1 MTTPALRQ
9 YAQIRSSITDPN
21 TILFFRM
28 GDFYEMFF
36 DDALTAS
43 RLLDITLTT
52 RNKSDPKPVPLCGVP
67 YHAAQGY
74 IDKLL
79 SQGKKVAICEQM
91 EDPKFAKGVVK
102 REITQIITPGV
113 VLNGET
119 MGKGS
124 RYIVA
129 VCEKGGRW
137 GLACADASTGEFKV
151 TELSNLD
158 SLRQELARKDPQEVL
173 IEDRLRE
180 TEYAVPLELLGYLC
194 TYFIPPPLMGGGQG
208 EGEPI
213 ASTLLCKE
221 GPGEVDHLASSLLWS
236 YLNYTNRS
244 PLTHFTKIESYVA
257 EAHVRLDDSTIRH
270 LELVRAREPG
280 EDAHT
285 LLRCMDRT
293 VTAMGSR
300 RLKHWML
307 HPLRDLVA
315 ITDRQSMIAALME
328 KTTSHLG
335 LRDLLETVADMERIV
350 GRVST
355 GFANARDVVALAQSL
370 EKLPQIRA
378 QGAVLPSL
386 APALNRIQE
395 FPELAQQIQN
405 TLVDEPPVSLKDGGI
420 VRTGVNAELDELRD
434 IRSGGKQFIAA
445 LETQER
451 ERTGISSLK
460 VGFNRVF
467 GYYLEITN
475 SHREKVPADFIRK
488 QTLTNAERYITPEL
502 KQYEEKV
509 LGAEERINALEY
521 ELFAQMR
528 TAILPHVAALQE
540 TADALGT
547 LDVVQGL
554 ALLARDANYVRPQMT
569 MEPVLTIEEGR
580 HPVVEQINLD
590 ERFVP
595 NDVQLSPE
603 KPIAIITGPNMAG
616 KSTVMRQTALITL
629 MAHMGSFVPAKRATI
644 GVVDRIFTRVGA
656 SDNLA
661 RGQSTFMVEM
671 TEAAAIL
678 SQATSQSLIIIDE
691 IGRGTSTFDGI
702 SIAWAVAEY
711 LHDVVHARCL
721 FATHYHELTDLPL
734 TKTGMANFTMAV
746 KEWNNEII
754 FLRKLIPGG
763 ASRSY
768 GIQVARL
775 AGLPAA
781 VIDRS
786 REILSNLE
794 RGELNDVG
802 QPRLAQSQSPANGV
816 GEMPQLQLFTAR
828 AGLTEVASLLDQTHL
843 DTLTPIEALN
853 LLHQM
858 KRKME

>member
-9 YAQIRSSITDPN
+9 YAQIRSGITDPN

-36 DDALTAS
+36 EDALTAS

-52 RNKSDPKPVPLCGVP
+52 RNKNDPTPVPLCGVP

-119 MGKGS
+119 VGRAS

-129 VCEKGGRW
+129 ICERDGRW
-137 GLACADASTGEFKV
+137 SLACADASTGEFV
-151 TELSNLD
+151 TTELTSIADLQ
-158 SLRQELARKDPQEVL
+158 QELARKDPQEL
-173 IEDRLRE
+173 LLEEKLRDTAAGE
-180 TEYAVPLELLGYLC
+180 QISKMGWLC
-194 TYFIPPPLMGGGQG
+194 TYFTG
-208 EGEPI
+208 EGETVQEPHWG
-213 ASTLLCKE
+213 ASAA
-221 GPGEVDHLASSLLWS
+221 GPAPALLWA
-236 YLNYTNRS
+236 YLQYTNRS
-244 PLTHFTKIESYVA
+244 PLTHFTKIDSYLVD
-257 EAHVRLDDSTIRH
+257 AHVSLDESTIRH

-280 EDAHT
+280 EEGHT

-293 VTAMGSR
+293 VTAMGGR
-300 RLKHWML
+300 RLKHWIL
-307 HPLRDLVA
+307 HPLRDAAA
-315 ITDRQSMIAALME
+315 IVSRQAMIAALMDA
-328 KTTSHLG
+328 TTPHLS
-335 LRDLLETVADMERIV
+335 LRAMLETVADMERIV

-355 GFANARDVVALAQSL
+355 GFANARDLVALAQSL
-370 EKLPQIRA
+370 QKIPQIRA
-378 QGAVLPSL
+378 LGSELAAL
-386 APALNRIQE
+386 APVLQTLQE
-395 FPELAQQIQN
+395 FPELAQHIL
-405 TLVDEPPVSLKDGGI
+405 TTIVDEPPLSLKDGGMI
-420 VRTGVNAELDELRD
+420 RAGVHSELDELRT
-434 IRSGGKQFIAA
+434 IRTGGKQFIAK
-445 LETQER
+445 LESQER

-467 GYYLEITN
+467 GYYLEITHA
-475 SHREKVPADFIRK
+475 HRDKIPADYIRK

-509 LGAEERINALEY
+509 LGAEERISALEY
-521 ELFAQMR
+521 ELFVQLREAV
-528 TAILPHVAALQE
+528 LPHVSALQAA
-540 TADALGT
+540 ADALGT
-547 LDVVQGL
+547 LDVIQGL
-554 ALLARDANYVRPQMT
+554 ALLARDANYIRPT
-569 MEPVLTIEEGR
+569 LVAENVLYIEEGR
-580 HPVVEQINLD
+580 HPVVEQINVQ

-595 NDVQLSPE
+595 NDVQLTPE
-603 KPIAIITGPNMAG
+603 KAIAIITGPNMAG

-644 GVVDRIFTRVGA
+644 GLVDRIFTRVGA

-678 SQATSQSLIIIDE
+678 QNATAQSLIIIDE

-711 LHDVVHARCL
+711 LHDQIKARCL

-734 TKTGMANFTMAV
+734 TKPGMANFTMAV

-763 ASRSY
+763 ANRSY

-775 AGLPAA
+775 AGLPSGVVERA
-781 VIDRS
+781 
-786 REILSNLE
+786 REILGNLE

-802 QPRLAQSQSPANGV
+802 QPRLAQSQTIAGTANV
-816 GEMPQLQLFTAR
+816 TPQLQLFNTSP
-828 AGLTEVASLLDQTHL
+828 GLAEVARHLDAMHI

-853 LLHQM
+853 LLHQL
-858 KRKME
+858 KRIER

>member
-52 RNKSDPKPVPLCGVP
+52 RNKNDPTPVPLCGVP

-79 SQGKKVAICEQM
+79 LQGKKVAICEQM
-91 EDPKFAKGVVK
+91 EDPKTAKGVVK

-113 VLNGET
+113 VLNGE
-119 MGKGS
+119 MVGRAS

-129 VCEKGGRW
+129 VCECEGRW
-137 GLACADASTGEFKV
+137 SLACADVSTGEFV
-151 TELSNLD
+151 TTEVA
-158 SLRQELARKDPQEVL
+158 SLADLQQELARKDPQEVL

-180 TEYAVPLELLGYLC
+180 TTYAAPLEALGYLL
-194 TYFIPPPLMGGGQG
+194 TYYTPVSELPILDPRLRVTLTAG
-208 EGEPI
+208 ETKD
-213 ASTLLCKE
+213 AA
-221 GPGEVDHLASSLLWS
+221 DLLWS
-236 YLNYTNRS
+236 YLAYTNRS
-244 PLTHFTKIESYVA
+244 PLTHFTQITSYQTD
-257 EAHVRLDDSTIRH
+257 AHVSLDESTIRH

-280 EDAHT
+280 EEGHT

-293 VTAMGSR
+293 VTAMGAR
-300 RLKHWML
+300 RLKHWIL
-307 HPLRDLVA
+307 HPLRDATA
-315 ITDRQSMIAALME
+315 IVNRQSMIAAFMDA
-328 KTTSHLG
+328 TTTHLS
-335 LRDLLETVADMERIV
+335 LRTMLETVSDMERIV

-370 EKLPQIRA
+370 QKIPQIRA
-378 QGAVLPSL
+378 LGCELPSL
-386 APALNRIQE
+386 APLIQTLQE
-395 FPELAQQIQN
+395 FRDLAQRILT
-405 TLVDEPPVSLKDGGI
+405 TLVDEPPLSLKEGGMI
-420 VRTGVNAELDELRD
+420 RAGVHSELDELRT
-434 IRSGGKQFIAA
+434 IRTGGKQFIAK

-467 GYYLEITN
+467 GYYLEITH
-475 SHREKVPADFIRK
+475 SHRDKIPADYIRK

-509 LGAEERINALEY
+509 LGAEERISALEY
-521 ELFAQMR
+521 ELFVQLREAV
-528 TAILPHVAALQE
+528 LPHISALQ
-540 TADALGT
+540 TAADALGT
-547 LDVVQGL
+547 LDVIQGL
-554 ALLARDANYVRPQMT
+554 ALLARDSNYVRPMFVAENILQ
-569 MEPVLTIEEGR
+569 IEEGR
-580 HPVVEQINLD
+580 HPVVEHINVQ

-595 NDVQLSPE
+595 NDVQLTSE

-629 MAHMGSFVPAKRATI
+629 IAHMGSFVPAKRATI
-644 GVVDRIFTRVGA
+644 GLVDRIFTRVGA

-678 SQATSQSLIIIDE
+678 QNATAQSLIIIDE

-711 LHDVVHARCL
+711 LHDFVQARCL

-734 TKTGMANFTMAV
+734 TKPGMANFTMAV

-763 ASRSY
+763 ANRSY

-775 AGLPAA
+775 AGLPSGVVERA
-781 VIDRS
+781 
-786 REILSNLE
+786 REILGNLE
-794 RGELNDVG
+794 RGELNEVG
-802 QPRLAQSQSPANGV
+802 QPRLAQSRATLV
-816 GEMPQLQLFTAR
+816 DTEAIPQLQLFNTR
-828 AGLTEVASLLDQTHL
+828 PGLTELTRLLDEIHI

-853 LLHQM
+853 RLHQM
-858 KRKME
+858 KKIER

>member
-36 DDALTAS
+36 EDALTAS

-52 RNKSDPKPVPLCGVP
+52 RNKNDPKPVPLCGVP

-79 SQGKKVAICEQM
+79 LQGKKVAICEQM

-119 MGKGS
+119 VGRAS

-129 VCEKGGRW
+129 VCERDGRW
-137 GLACADASTGEFKV
+137 GLACADASTGEFAV
-151 TELSNLD
+151 TEVSDLAM
-158 SLRQELARKDPQEVL
+158 LRHELARKDPQEVL
-173 IEDRLRE
+173 LDERLRGS
-180 TEYAVPLELLGYLC
+180 AHAPALESLGYLT
-194 TYFIPPPLMGGGQG
+194 TYFSPNDVIHRCAKDLNLDSSP
-208 EGEPI
+208 
-213 ASTLLCKE
+213 A
-221 GPGEVDHLASSLLWS
+221 VSLLWS
-236 YLNYTNRS
+236 YLSYTNRS
-244 PLTHFTKIESYVA
+244 PLTHFTKIDSYVVD
-257 EAHVRLDDSTIRH
+257 AHVSLDESTIRH

-280 EDAHT
+280 EEGHT

-293 VTAMGSR
+293 VTAMGGR
-300 RLKHWML
+300 RLKHWIL
-307 HPLRDLVA
+307 HPLRDAAAVVS
-315 ITDRQSMIAALME
+315 RQSMIAALMDA
-328 KTTSHLG
+328 TTPHLS
-335 LRDLLETVADMERIV
+335 LRAMLETVADMERIV

-355 GFANARDVVALAQSL
+355 GFANARDLVALAQSL
-370 EKLPQIRA
+370 QKIPQIRA
-378 QGAVLPSL
+378 LGSDLSALTPVLL
-386 APALNRIQE
+386 ALRE
-395 FPELAQQIQN
+395 FPELAQRILT
-405 TLVDEPPVSLKDGGI
+405 TLVDEPPLSLKDGGMI
-420 VRTGVNAELDELRD
+420 RAGVHSELDELRT
-434 IRSGGKQFIAA
+434 IRTGGKQFIAT
-445 LETQER
+445 LESQER

-467 GYYLEITN
+467 GYYLEITH
-475 SHREKVPADFIRK
+475 SHRDKIPADYIRK

-509 LGAEERINALEY
+509 LGAEERISALEY
-521 ELFAQMR
+521 ELFVQLREAV
-528 TAILPHVAALQE
+528 LPHVSALLAA
-540 TADALGT
+540 ADALGT
-547 LDVVQGL
+547 LDVIQGL
-554 ALLARDANYVRPQMT
+554 ALLARDANYIRPKLVA
-569 MEPVLTIEEGR
+569 ENVLHIEEGR
-580 HPVVEQINLD
+580 HPVVEQINVQ

-595 NDVQLSPE
+595 NDVQLTPE

-629 MAHMGSFVPAKRATI
+629 MAHMGSFVPAKHATI
-644 GVVDRIFTRVGA
+644 GLVDRIFTRVGA

-671 TEAAAIL
+671 TEAAAIM
-678 SQATSQSLIIIDE
+678 QNATAQSLIIIDE

-702 SIAWAVAEY
+702 SIAWAVAEF
-711 LHDVVHARCL
+711 LHDHVKARCL

-763 ASRSY
+763 ANRSY

-775 AGLPAA
+775 AGLPPNVVERA
-781 VIDRS
+781 
-786 REILSNLE
+786 REILGNLE

-802 QPRLAQSQSPANGV
+802 QPRLAQSRATSADTNAI
-816 GEMPQLQLFTAR
+816 PQLQLFNTSP
-828 AGLTEVASLLDQTHL
+828 GLTELTRLLDETHI

-858 KRKME
+858 KKIER